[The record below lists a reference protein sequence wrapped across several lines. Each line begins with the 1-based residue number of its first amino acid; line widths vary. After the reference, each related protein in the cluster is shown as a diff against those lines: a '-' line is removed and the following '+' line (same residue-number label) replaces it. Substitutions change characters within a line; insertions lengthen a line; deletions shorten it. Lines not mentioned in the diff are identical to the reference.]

1 MALVGEVEGGRVA
14 LAPLA
19 LRHPL
24 LGAAALQQQ
33 VASHY
38 LRAALPELVKLV
50 GSASVLGAQHVSGS
64 RVSMQQQVASQCCV
78 CAARAGQAAAPRQ
91 ACWAG
96 RLHARIDCRTGPV
109 HSSRL

>member
-1 MALVGEVEGGRVA
+1 VVALVGEVEGGRMA

-50 GSASVLGAQHVSGS
+50 GSASVLGAG
-64 RVSMQQQVASQCCV
+64 R
-78 CAARAGQAAAPRQ
+78 ARAGSAAAPWR
-91 ACWAG
+91 
-96 RLHARIDCRTGPV
+96 ARAA
-109 HSSRL
+109 L

>member
-50 GSASVLGAQHVSGS
+50 GSASVLGAQRPLSTNFVSQLP
-64 RVSMQQQVASQCCV
+64 MQADQ
-78 CAARAGQAAAPRQ
+78 
-91 ACWAG
+91 
-96 RLHARIDCRTGPV
+96 
-109 HSSRL
+109 